1 MKKFEQAGS
10 FVLVA
15 AALTLLGGCDNLKGK
30 DGNAGTTGA
39 TVSQADSENGP
50 EAKYGAYTKAFNKL
64 IDDVPWNLPK
74 TYESM
79 QKFNVNTLK
88 ASDEISYPETTS
100 LLQRALE
107 DLKAGRAIKSADAA
121 AADGA
126 ADKLIAAGDI
136 LVAEWQALEP
146 YFKAR
151 TYRDDNFAKAKAAD
165 PKVRAAYAAAM
176 AGFKELDAALS
187 AHQRA
192 RNTARMESF
201 EKEGNMAGFHSV
213 KAMLLADRFSTAVL
227 SEDTAAAGQILPELT
242 AEVEELRKAGAALPA
257 GNDNKSEIETLTGHL
272 SDSIGSFR
280 DYQQSK
286 KTDDLESVVKDYNEA
301 VESSNDLE
309 WKRT

>member
-1 MKKFEQAGS
+1 MQKFERAGFFILS
-10 FVLVA
+10 A

-30 DGNAGTTGA
+30 NANSNVSASQDDG
-39 TVSQADSENGP
+39 ENNP
-50 EAKYGAYTKAFNKL
+50 EAKYAAYTKAFNKL

-74 TYESM
+74 TYASM
-79 QKFNVNTLK
+79 QKFDVNALK

-107 DLKAGRAIKSADAA
+107 DLKAGRAMKAPDATAADA
-121 AADGA
+121 A

-165 PKVRAAYAAAM
+165 PKVRAAYATAM
-176 AGFKELDAALS
+176 TGFGELDAALG
-187 AHQRA
+187 AHQRT
-192 RNTARMESF
+192 RSEARMAAF
-201 EKEGNMAGFHSV
+201 QKDGNMAGFHSI
-213 KAMLLADRFSTAVL
+213 KAMLLADRFSTAAL
-227 SEDTAAAGQILPELT
+227 SQDPAAAARILPELT
-242 AEVEELRKAGAALPA
+242 AEVDELRKAGAALPA
-257 GNDNKSEIETLTGHL
+257 EDDNKSEIERMTGHL
-272 SDSIGSFR
+272 SDSIGSYR

-286 KTDDLESVVKDYNEA
+286 DDGDLESVVKDYNEA